1 MALSGSIQG
10 TYKGWTVRSDW
21 SASQSVAGNYS
32 DITVNHYLVMASGY
46 KLSIGSR
53 TNSCTVNGQQQN
65 FTSPAI
71 NVSINPSGT
80 TIHLG
85 TTSYRVGHNV
95 DGTKSCSIATTF
107 NIQATLSGKYVAAI
121 SASGTITLNTILR
134 QANITS
140 APDFNDTQSPKVN
153 YSNPAGSAVSSL
165 QIAIVKPTAVG
176 TVYCAYRDISK
187 SGGSYTFNFT
197 QAELQTF
204 YNATANSKTL
214 PVRFRIKTVI
224 SGTTLYSDVDRTL
237 TIVDCYPV
245 FNASYQDTNSTTVAA
260 TGNNQL
266 IVQSLSTLRISVAN
280 AATFKGATVKT
291 AKCTIMNTDYTANI
305 SNGSA
310 TLNIGTVNSSSNLTV
325 PVTVTDSRG
334 YYATLNL
341 TIRILAWSAP
351 TADINLAREAGFYTN
366 TYITV
371 DANWAD
377 DIQNNQ
383 LSIKARYKKTTA
395 SSYGSY
401 VTLQDNVQ
409 STFQLDN
416 NFAWNVQIVVADNFG
431 STTYNSTVGR
441 GVPMMF
447 RDILRQSV
455 GFGMF
460 PKYNNSVE
468 IDGRLFVNNEDI
480 VSKFTGIGGVARSAQ
495 TSNWN
500 TACSTLSG
508 IYMGSNMS
516 NAPGNSS
523 NWFFVLHMAHNNLYQ
538 RQLAFDFF
546 GLGIYTRRMDNGN
559 WGNWVQLDASGGVY
573 MEKSVYDTNS
583 SGIVDNAEKV
593 NNKTVEANVPAN
605 AKFTDTT
612 YTAGAGITINN
623 GVISCNFADGD
634 SEAY

>member
-1 MALSGSIQG
+1 MASSGSFNTSG
-10 TYKGWTVRSDW
+10 YSGRYLRFEW
-21 SASQSVAGNYS
+21 SVKSQSVATNSTVIHYVLKGAGGSTTSWYQSGNFKLVIDGRTVYS
-32 DITVNHYLVMASGY
+32 SSTRIRLYNGTVVTEGDFTLNHTSDGTRSFGAYAEAGIYYVAVNCSGSGSWQLPTIARGAVISSAPNFNDNQSPTVNY
-46 KLSIGSR
+46 
-53 TNSCTVNGQQQN
+53 T
-65 FTSPAI
+65 
-71 NVSINPSGT
+71 
-80 TIHLG
+80 
-85 TTSYRVGHNV
+85 
-95 DGTKSCSIATTF
+95 
-107 NIQATLSGKYVAAI
+107 
-121 SASGTITLNTILR
+121 
-134 QANITS
+134 
-140 APDFNDTQSPKVN
+140 
-153 YSNPAGSAVSSL
+153 NPAGTAVSSV
-165 QIAIVKPTAVG
+165 QIAIVNPSNVN

-187 SGGSYTFNFT
+187 TGTSYTFNFT
-197 QAELQTF
+197 NAEKQKF
-204 YNATANSKTL
+204 YTATANSKTL

-245 FNASYQDTNSTTVAA
+245 FNASYIDTNATTVAA
-260 TGNNQL
+260 TGDNQL
-266 IVQSLSTLRISVAN
+266 IVQSLSTLRISVVN

-431 STTYNSTVGR
+431 STTYNPTVGR

-460 PKYNNSVE
+460 PKYDNSVE

-480 VSKFTGIGGVARSAQ
+480 ASKFTGIGGVAKSAT
-495 TSNWN
+495 TSDWN
-500 TACSTLSG
+500 TAGGMKTG

-516 NAPGNSS
+516 NAPGGSA

-546 GLGIYTRRMDNGN
+546 GLSIYTRRMDNGA
-559 WGNWVQLDASGGVY
+559 WGDWALLDQSGGIY
-573 MEKSVYDTNS
+573 MEKSVYDTTNT
-583 SGIVDNAEKV
+583 GVVDNAEKV
-593 NNKTVEANVPAN
+593 NGKTVLSDVPAN

-612 YTAGAGITINN
+612 YTAGNGISINN
-623 GVISCNFADGD
+623 GVISCTFADGD

>member
-1 MALSGSIQG
+1 MASSGSFNTSG
-10 TYKGWTVRSDW
+10 YSGRYLRFEW
-21 SASQSVAGNYS
+21 SVKSQSVATNSTVIHYVLKGAGGSTTSWYQSGNFKLVIDGRTVYS
-32 DITVNHYLVMASGY
+32 SSTRIRLYNGTVVTEGDFTLNHTSDGTRSFGAYAEAGIYYVAVNCSGSGSWSLPTIARGAVISSAPNFNDNQSPTVNY
-46 KLSIGSR
+46 
-53 TNSCTVNGQQQN
+53 T
-65 FTSPAI
+65 
-71 NVSINPSGT
+71 
-80 TIHLG
+80 
-85 TTSYRVGHNV
+85 
-95 DGTKSCSIATTF
+95 
-107 NIQATLSGKYVAAI
+107 
-121 SASGTITLNTILR
+121 
-134 QANITS
+134 
-140 APDFNDTQSPKVN
+140 
-153 YSNPAGSAVSSL
+153 NPAGTAVSSV
-165 QIAIVKPTAVG
+165 QIAIVNPSNVN

-187 SGGSYTFNFT
+187 TGTSYTFNFT

-204 YNATANSKTL
+204 YTATANSKTL
-214 PVRFRIKTVI
+214 AVRFRIKTVI
-224 SGTTLYSDVDRTL
+224 GGTTLYSDADRTL
-237 TIVDCYPV
+237 TMVDCYPV
-245 FNASYQDTNSTTVAA
+245 FNASYIDTNATTVAA
-260 TGNNQL
+260 TGDNQL
-266 IVQSLSTLRISVAN
+266 IVQKLSNLRISVAN

-431 STTYNSTVGR
+431 STTYNPTVGR

-460 PKYNNSVE
+460 PKYDNSVE

-480 VSKFTGIGGVARSAQ
+480 ASKFTGIGGVAKSAT
-495 TSNWN
+495 TSDWN
-500 TACSTLSG
+500 TAGGMKTG

-516 NAPGNSS
+516 NAPGGSA

-546 GLGIYTRRMDNGN
+546 GLSIYTRRMDNGA
-559 WGNWVQLDASGGVY
+559 WGDWALLDQSGGIY
-573 MEKSVYDTNS
+573 MEKSVYDTTNT
-583 SGIVDNAEKV
+583 GVVDNAEKV
-593 NNKTVEANVPAN
+593 NGKTVLSDVPAN

-612 YTAGAGITINN
+612 YTAGNGISINN
-623 GVISCNFADGD
+623 GVISCTFADGD

>member
-1 MALSGSIQG
+1 MASSGSFNTSG
-10 TYKGWTVRSDW
+10 YSGRYLRFEW
-21 SASQSVAGNYS
+21 SVKSQSVATNSTVIHYVLKGAGGSTTIWYQSGNFKLVIDGRTVYS
-32 DITVNHYLVMASGY
+32 SSTRIRLYNGTVVTEGDFTLKHTSDGTRSFGAYAEAGIYYVAVNCSGSGSWKLPTIARGAVISSAPNFNDNQSPTVNY
-46 KLSIGSR
+46 
-53 TNSCTVNGQQQN
+53 T
-65 FTSPAI
+65 
-71 NVSINPSGT
+71 
-80 TIHLG
+80 
-85 TTSYRVGHNV
+85 
-95 DGTKSCSIATTF
+95 
-107 NIQATLSGKYVAAI
+107 
-121 SASGTITLNTILR
+121 
-134 QANITS
+134 
-140 APDFNDTQSPKVN
+140 
-153 YSNPAGSAVSSL
+153 NPAGTAVSSV
-165 QIAIVKPTAVG
+165 QIAIVNPSNVN

-187 SGGSYTFNFT
+187 TGTSYTFNFT
-197 QAELQTF
+197 NAEKQKF
-204 YNATANSKTL
+204 YTATANSKTL

-245 FNASYQDTNSTTVAA
+245 FNASYIDTNATTVAA
-260 TGNNQL
+260 TGDNQL
-266 IVQSLSTLRISVAN
+266 IVQKLSNLRISVAN

-334 YYATLNL
+334 YYVTLNL

-431 STTYNSTVGR
+431 STTYNPTVGR

-460 PKYNNSVE
+460 PKYDNSVE
-468 IDGRLFVNNEDI
+468 IAGRLFVNNEDI
-480 VSKFTGIGGVARSAQ
+480 ASKFTGIGGVAKSAQ
-495 TSNWN
+495 TSDWN
-500 TACSTLSG
+500 TAGGMKTG

-546 GLGIYTRRMDNGN
+546 GLSIYTRRMDNGN
-559 WGNWVQLDASGGVY
+559 WGDWALLDQSGGIY
-573 MEKSVYDTNS
+573 MEKSVYDTTNT
-583 SGIVDNAEKV
+583 GVVDNAEKV
-593 NNKTVEANVPAN
+593 NGKTVLSDVPAN

-612 YTAGAGITINN
+612 YTAGNGISINK
-623 GVISCNFADGD
+623 GVISCTFADGD